1 MALERESRVQKL
13 VSSLAFDNEQ
23 NNSRKNF
30 IHLWR
35 IKKWFEIVF
44 SAAEATST
52 TSKNLTL

>member
-1 MALERESRVQKL
+1 MALESRVQKL
-13 VSSLAFDNEQ
+13 VSSLGFDNEQ
-23 NNSRKNF
+23 NKSRKNF

-44 SAAEATST
+44 SAAEATPT